1 VRFYFTNK
9 HLKTLYT
16 SGESRKYRLD
26 KQVIRG
32 FFEVIAAIDGACDI
46 HDLQLFPSLKFEKM
60 KGYQSRFSLRIT
72 RKYRLEIEI
81 EWENQEK
88 TVGVVEIEE
97 LSKHYE

>member
-1 VRFYFTNK
+1 
-9 HLKTLYT
+9 
-16 SGESRKYRLD
+16 
-26 KQVIRG
+26 
-32 FFEVIAAIDGACDI
+32 
-46 HDLQLFPSLKFEKM
+46 M